1 MGLEFKDSA
10 FLSDEVQFTH
20 ALHTFIY
27 QTLTERFFYMGNKDQ
42 IE

>member
-10 FLSDEVQFTH
+10 FLSDEVRFTH
-20 ALHTFIY
+20 ALHTFIC
-27 QTLTERFFYMGNKDQ
+27 QTLTERFFYMRNKDQ